1 MNDKNLK
8 RKLLILNAEG
18 KEELELNDLLYRK
31 EIVNRIKENPNL
43 IDKILESTE
52 NEEEELFDILSGK
65 NKVNVIDLDHML
77 KISLK
82 K

>member
-31 EIVNRIKENPNL
+31 EIVNRIKVNPNL

-65 NKVNVIDLDHML
+65 NKVNVVDLDHML